1 MTDEHETENKK
12 NQFWGWKF
20 VAIFNCISLLLMCMV
35 YNCRATQRTLL
46 GDMFGLM
53 SAIAY
58 GQFTGKLFYFEGLL
72 MWHTYS
78 FQSNIRSIGVMKYL
92 ALIVVGS
99 SGFSEKCFLTGTLA
113 KPSMKDLDYIDK
125 LMRLIEKEEIPWTY

>member
-20 VAIFNCISLLLMCMV
+20 VAIFNCISLLLMCNV

-46 GDMFGLM
+46 GDMFGFM

-58 GQFTGKLFYFEGLL
+58 GLFTGRLVCFALFAVELYEFG
-72 MWHTYS
+72 
-78 FQSNIRSIGVMKYL
+78 
-92 ALIVVGS
+92 
-99 SGFSEKCFLTGTLA
+99 
-113 KPSMKDLDYIDK
+113 P
-125 LMRLIEKEEIPWTY
+125 